1 MVRWL
6 VGMSLKYRY
15 MVVLIALVVIVVGV
29 ILLRNMP
36 VDLFPVDSHYYL
48 STSVS
53 LL

>member
-1 MVRWL
+1 MVSWL

-15 MVVLIALVVIVVGV
+15 LVVIIALVVIIVGV

-36 VDLFPVDSHYYL
+36 VDLFPVDSQFFL

-53 LL
+53 LI